1 MSPPSLSL
9 RSPTRAA
16 TRDIAEAV
24 AATLQPGDLV
34 SLTGELGAG
43 KTSLVQGLAAAM
55 GVREPVR
62 SPSFLLRRDYVGR
75 LPSDPA
81 VDVGL
86 THIDVYRIDTL
97 HEVLELGIDEPDAA
111 RRVTVVEW
119 GDAVRPLLGDH
130 LEVEL
135 TLPDL
140 DGPAPDGSAP
150 HGSAPPGG
158 NPSPEDDGDEPRA
171 LVVRLHGPAW
181 CSRMDALR
189 AATSPWSAP

>member
-9 RSPTRAA
+9 RSPSRAA

-24 AATLQPGDLV
+24 AATLQPGDLLA
-34 SLTGELGAG
+34 LTGELGAG

-55 GVREPVR
+55 SVREPVR

-86 THIDVYRIDTL
+86 THIDVYRVNTL

-140 DGPAPDGSAP
+140 DGPALNGSAP
-150 HGSAPPGG
+150 GGDDPNPGG
-158 NPSPEDDGDEPRA
+158 DGDEPRA
-171 LVVRLHGPAW
+171 LVLRLHGPAW